1 MCFRLPATGGAP
13 WTSTQDSF
21 AAVRAQRTWKAV
33 AYEWRQGL
41 AAKEYIN
48 IHDTTWLSGSSVRAH
63 PMHRP
68 EQVLGVKEC
77 RGRQWCAG
85 PGRRVKECR
94 AWRIT

>member
-33 AYEWRQGL
+33 AYEWRRGL

-63 PMHRP
+63 PTHRP
-68 EQVLGVKEC
+68 EAS
-77 RGRQWCAG
+77 GRLVSLSLAQG
-85 PGRRVKECR
+85 
-94 AWRIT
+94 TLQSD

>member
-33 AYEWRQGL
+33 AYEWRRGL

-63 PMHRP
+63 PTHRP
-68 EQVLGVKEC
+68 ELCSLAADYSNNKTRTQTEAAVDPES
-77 RGRQWCAG
+77 RGASF
-85 PGRRVKECR
+85 
-94 AWRIT
+94 

>member
-33 AYEWRQGL
+33 AYEWRRGL

-48 IHDTTWLSGSSVRAH
+48 IHDTTWVSG
-63 PMHRP
+63 
-68 EQVLGVKEC
+68 
-77 RGRQWCAG
+77 
-85 PGRRVKECR
+85 
-94 AWRIT
+94 

>member
-33 AYEWRQGL
+33 AYEWRRGL

-63 PMHRP
+63 PTHRP
-68 EQVLGVKEC
+68 EKLHLTELVAASARFWAVCQ
-77 RGRQWCAG
+77 
-85 PGRRVKECR
+85 
-94 AWRIT
+94 

>member
-33 AYEWRQGL
+33 AYEWSRGL

-63 PMHRP
+63 PTHRP
-68 EQVLGVKEC
+68 ETLAHRPIFGHSRAP
-77 RGRQWCAG
+77 RG
-85 PGRRVKECR
+85 P
-94 AWRIT
+94 